1 MYGLRAVVRHRQRRR
16 EPCGGQGGRA
26 ILFRPGGE
34 HAGWCPL
41 VEPASCKA
49 RIGPVQLNPRIPDQL
64 ERLATDIR
72 VDHLGDPHLAFVV
85 LLYPDQHG
93 TVLCVGLADRPPVDM
108 AQLSFGKPGGR
119 PRPENATAL
128 VEAELDE
135 ARHTLDDLLTALRVA
150 RPGKGGTLTEQIQR
164 RMAAARNG
172 RLVHALR
179 RYLEGA
185 DRKGQAL
192 TRCEFCGQPFTD
204 EVVKRHEGACRKN
217 PAVRS
222 QRSGGVEPIL
232 GDDGRII
239 GYRSRQ
245 RPEPSS

>member
-1 MYGLRAVVRHRQRRR
+1 M
-16 EPCGGQGGRA
+16 
-26 ILFRPGGE
+26 
-34 HAGWCPL
+34 
-41 VEPASCKA
+41 
-49 RIGPVQLNPRIPDQL
+49 QLNPRIPDQL

-85 LLYPDQHG
+85 LLYPDRHG

-119 PRPENATAL
+119 PRPENATTL

-150 RPGKGGTLTEQIQR
+150 SPSKGGTLTEQVQR
-164 RMAAARNG
+164 RMAAARNS

-179 RYLEGA
+179 RCLEGV

-192 TRCEFCGQPFTD
+192 TRCRFCGQPFTD
-204 EVVKRHEGACRKN
+204 EGVKRHEGACREHT
-217 PAVRS
+217 ATR
-222 QRSGGVEPIL
+222 QQRRSGGGLEPIL

-239 GYRSRQ
+239 GYRSKQ
-245 RPEPSS
+245 RPEPSG